1 MEHPYQDRF
10 WNSADGLR
18 LHYRDYPG
26 REDRP
31 PLLCLHGLTRNS
43 RDFAGLAERYA
54 GEWRVIAPDMRGRGD
69 SDHAKDSSTYA
80 LPNYLADLELLFESE
95 GIGRFVAI
103 GTSMGGLLTMLLAAT
118 NRDRIVAALLNDV
131 GPEVE
136 TGGIEHIRSYLG
148 QQRSFPTW
156 IHAAR
161 AIEEVQRA
169 SFPDNTIEDWLAAA
183 KRSMVLGQNGRI
195 TFDYDMAIAE
205 PFNASGS
212 EPVPD
217 LWPAF
222 EALAGRP
229 LVLVRGEISRLL
241 SAGIAAEMQR
251 RVPDMEVAIV
261 PRVGHAPT
269 LSEPPAIAALDRML
283 ARIA

>member
-80 LPNYLADLELLFESE
+80 LPNYLADLELLLESE

-183 KRSMVLGQNGRI
+183 KRSAVGRVYNLGGRGRI
-195 TFDYDMAIAE
+195 NLRELAE
-205 PFNASGS
+205 LVVA
-212 EPVPD
+212 
-217 LWPAF
+217 A
-222 EALAGRP
+222 AGRGSFR
-229 LVLVRGEISRLL
+229 VRAYP
-241 SAGIAAEMQR
+241 AGRRKIDIGDYYADGRKIARELGWRPSTTIREAVR
-251 RVPDMEVAIV
+251 RTVEYYRQELP
-261 PRVGHAPT
+261 HY
-269 LSEPPAIAALDRML
+269 L
-283 ARIA
+283 

>member
-1 MEHPYQDRF
+1 MEQIYQDRF

-26 REDRP
+26 RDDRP
-31 PLLCLHGLTRNS
+31 PLLCLHGLTRNA
-43 RDFAGLAERYA
+43 RDYARLAERYA
-54 GEWRVIAPDMRGRGD
+54 GDWRVIVPDIRGRGG

-80 LPNYLADLELLFESE
+80 LPNYLGDLELLLASE
-95 GIGRFVAI
+95 GIDRFIAI
-103 GTSMGGLLTMLLAAT
+103 GTSMGGLLTMLLAAV
-118 NRDRIVAALLNDV
+118 NRDRIAAALLNDI

-136 TGGIEHIRSYLG
+136 TGGIEHIRGYLG
-148 QQRSFPTW
+148 KQRSFPTW
-156 IHAAR
+156 MHAAR
-161 AIEEVQRA
+161 AIEEVQRV
-169 SFPDNTIEDWLAAA
+169 SFPDFAIEDWLDAA

-205 PFNASGS
+205 PFNAQEN
-212 EPVPD
+212 EPVPN

-229 LVLVRGEISRLL
+229 LVLVRGEISGLL
-241 SAGIAAEMQR
+241 SGEIATEMQR
-251 RVPDMEVAIV
+251 RVPEMEVVVV

-269 LSEPPAIAALDRML
+269 LSEPPAIEALDRLL